1 MVGKLYKASPARAG
15 NQEKS
20 KSLAAMKPSII
31 LLAIQLLAASVLAG
45 PFIAGIAYASGVPG
59 ASALKLGFACAI
71 ALFLFSVA
79 AQWVGEKGKYWRLRS
94 PVYRERK

>member
-1 MVGKLYKASPARAG
+1 
-15 NQEKS
+15 
-20 KSLAAMKPSII
+20 MKPSII
-31 LLAIQLLAASVLAG
+31 LLALQLLAASVLAG

-59 ASALKLGFACAI
+59 PSALKLGFACAI

-79 AQWVGEKGKYWRLRS
+79 AQWVGEKGKYWWLRS